1 MILLKSLHSEG
12 LLSHDE
18 GRRPLGFL
26 GGGRERT
33 FVVRFVANG
42 PKNICENLIVLQI
55 AYYQCIVGFSTKT
68 EHPKQ
73 FANLPFPVLGI
84 GICENRLFVGF
95 LNI

>member
-26 GGGRERT
+26 GGRERT

-42 PKNICENLIVLQI
+42 PK
-55 AYYQCIVGFSTKT
+55 T
-68 EHPKQ
+68 
-73 FANLPFPVLGI
+73 FAKI
-84 GICENRLFVGF
+84 
-95 LNI
+95 